1 MNVLLAG
8 VGGQGVVLVSKIL
21 AIASIRSGIDVRVGE
36 KHGLAQRGG
45 SVTSHLRLNSELGVI
60 IPKGRGDILLG
71 FEPLEAYRN
80 IEFMSKDSL
89 KIVNE
94 NPIFSPSNFLGTDP
108 YPQIDWG
115 EFSNLFLVNIDELSE
130 KIKLPKSKNIMM
142 LGFLFNLAD
151 EVGVALPIPEEI
163 VREVVKENAP
173 KGTAE
178 QNLFA
183 FEEGKRALF
192 KSVEMGHTPPY
203 ARDINNGIDYSSR
216 PKTGILGL
224 DADLAQVDG

>member
-8 VGGQGVVLVSKIL
+8 VGGQGIVLVSRIL

-45 SVTSHLRLNSELGVI
+45 SVTSHLRLNSASGVI
-60 IPKGRGDILLG
+60 IPKGKGDILLG
-71 FEPLEAYRN
+71 FEPSEAYRN
-80 IEFMSKDSL
+80 IEFMSNNSL

-94 NPIFSPSNFLGTDP
+94 NPIFSTSNFSGIDP
-108 YPQIDWG
+108 YPKIDWSK
-115 EFSNLFLVNIDELSE
+115 FSNLFLVNLDELSKE
-130 KIKLPKSKNIMM
+130 IKLPRSKNIIM

-151 EVGVALPIPEEI
+151 KAGVALPISEEI
-163 VREVVKENAP
+163 IRGAIEENAP

-183 FEEGKRALF
+183 FEEGKKALL
-192 KSVEMGHTPPY
+192 K
-203 ARDINNGIDYSSR
+203 
-216 PKTGILGL
+216 
-224 DADLAQVDG
+224 